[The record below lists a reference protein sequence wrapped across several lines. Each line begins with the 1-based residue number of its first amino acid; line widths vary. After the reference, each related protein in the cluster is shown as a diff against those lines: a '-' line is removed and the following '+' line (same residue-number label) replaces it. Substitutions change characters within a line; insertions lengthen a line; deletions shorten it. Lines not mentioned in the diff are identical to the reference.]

1 MLLDGKKLFVGIL
14 RDISEQKAQT
24 EALEYQTLHDVLTS
38 LPNRTLLND
47 RLHQAILA
55 GSRQRK
61 SAAVLVM
68 DVDGFKE
75 VNDTHGHHVGDQ
87 LLKGLLRGSD
97 TVARLGG
104 DEFAIVP
111 AIGTGGADGATTA
124 RKILQVMQQPFLI
137 DERVIRIAASIGIA
151 VYPMDGQDAPTLMR
165 HADAAMYVAKRARC
179 GYAVYAPRQDR
190 PIAERL

>member
-1 MLLDGKKLFVGIL
+1 MILGGEKRFVGIL

-61 SAAVLVM
+61 SAALLIM

-75 VNDTHGHHVGDQ
+75 VNDTYGHHVGDQ
-87 LLKGLLRGSD
+87 QLQRLPPIVAADVTPWLRGTQPGES
-97 TVARLGG
+97 RI
-104 DEFAIVP
+104 ESRP
-111 AIGTGGADGATTA
+111 GACS
-124 RKILQVMQQPFLI
+124 R
-137 DERVIRIAASIGIA
+137 E
-151 VYPMDGQDAPTLMR
+151 
-165 HADAAMYVAKRARC
+165 RARFRELLTC
-179 GYAVYAPRQDR
+179 RDGRAGVKAYLTGPTSPARTV
-190 PIAERL
+190 